1 MRVINPRHI
10 AHGHAQASKTIIDG
24 ENILLAPEA
33 ADNVIGDRLR
43 LRDFLAVLCFAL
55 ELHVLVIFP
64 ARRFQVQLHHQ
75 GAENHVVDGELADTD
90 KDIARPAR

>member
-10 AHGHAQASKTIIDG
+10 AHGHAQAGKTIIDG
-24 ENILLAPEA
+24 ENILLTPET

-43 LRDFLAVLCFAL
+43 LRDFLAILRFAV

-64 ARRFQVQLHHQ
+64 ARRFQIQLHHQ
-75 GAENHVVDGELADTD
+75 SAENHVVDGELADTD
-90 KDIARPAR
+90 KDISRPAR